1 MKPIKLTMRAFG
13 PYKNTEVI
21 DFLELK
27 DNRLFVISGQ
37 TGAGKTTIFDAIS
50 FALYGVA
57 SGQDRKENKSMR
69 SDFADDQV
77 NTAVELVFEVREK
90 TYRVMRQLAH
100 VKQGRKTATGEDY
113 AFMEVLPDGTEKKV
127 VERQKVTDI
136 NQKIEEIIGLT
147 YDQFNQII
155 MLPQGEFRKLLTSQS
170 ENKEAILRKIFK
182 TERYGEIAKKLEAK
196 KLQAEQEEKMAKA
209 KRDSYIEQIAGALP
223 KRDSLLFERL
233 NEEAN
238 LYQISDALGEELH
251 YYQAKVKQDEK
262 WYEEAFHQHEVQQ
275 KIYIEQQRQNE
286 RLQALDL
293 KQKQLQ
299 KMHEEQPLFEK
310 KKEQYEEALKAQ
322 RLKPFDHH
330 CKQVKRELDDK
341 VLTVNSLSSR
351 VEQLQQQ
358 LRQAEQQLKLETDRE
373 DERQSYVQKLS
384 EYKKLVPL
392 YEEMDQLE
400 LTVEQLKKQV
410 HGNQTSI
417 QQIKDSILQTKSQIN
432 QLQHTI
438 EKQEADI
445 AHLPQLIEQQ
455 QYLKEVNVLF
465 TKLAQEQGT
474 EQQLFTEL
482 TVAQQAYET
491 VQKEYE
497 DEMGNWLT
505 NQAHTLALT
514 LVPGNPC
521 PVCGSTEH
529 PTINSGSIGELDQ
542 SALQSLK
549 QNAERRYEIFI
560 QLKTKVDVAKQ
571 SQTTLI
577 KELEKLNVSIQS
589 KEEQMNRYKQ
599 VSNEVLQLQKLTQL
613 VAEQKQQLRDQQQQ
627 LTQLESKLQQAEQQY
642 SEVNTAYVQHQTKL
656 EEKRGSIPKTVSN
669 FAQLQQ
675 MMMQL
680 EHQIAQ
686 LQQAFELAQKN
697 YERVHTESIK
707 ITETLNVTLVQQQEL
722 ETKLETSRE
731 HFKAELNS
739 AGFTTYTQFVEA
751 SLTNEEMVVLQ
762 DAYVEFTKQL
772 HALRSFV
779 EQEQQQLSGV
789 KQEDLSQ
796 IATTLVELKK
806 TYEEA
811 LRTVN
816 ASKDYERHCIEYAE
830 KLTKV
835 ADEISALQQVANEI
849 IDLYNVLR
857 GQNSKKISFERYVQM
872 GYLEQITEA
881 ANVRLKHLS
890 NGQYELMCSD
900 RQESHGRQ
908 SGLSLDVYDSYTGQ
922 TRDVKSL
929 SGGEKFN
936 ASLCLAL
943 GMADVI
949 QSFQGSVSIDTMFID
964 EGFGSLDEESLMR
977 AIDTLI
983 DLQKSG
989 RMIGVISHVAELKSA
1004 IPAIL
1009 QVEKLKEG
1017 ISKTSIILK

>member
-13 PYKNTEVI
+13 PYKDTEVI
-21 DFLELK
+21 DFSELK

-127 VERQKVTDI
+127 VERQKVTEI

-155 MLPQGEFRKLLTSQS
+155 MLPQGEFRKLLTSQT

-182 TERYGEIAKKLEAK
+182 TERYGEIAKKLEVK
-196 KLQAEQEEKMAKA
+196 KLQAEQEEKVAKA
-209 KRDSYIEQIAGALP
+209 RRDSYIEQIVGALP
-223 KRDSLLFERL
+223 ARDSLLFERL
-233 NEEAN
+233 NEGAN
-238 LYQISDALGEELH
+238 LYQISEALDEELLF
-251 YYQAKVKQDEK
+251 YQAKVQQDEK
-262 WYEEAFHQHEVQQ
+262 WVEEAFHQHEVQQ
-275 KIYIEQQRQNE
+275 KLYIEQQRQNE
-286 RLQALDL
+286 RLQALEL
-293 KQKQLQ
+293 KQRQLQ
-299 KMHEEQPLFEK
+299 KMQEEQPLYEK
-310 KKEQYEEALKAQ
+310 KKVQYEEALKAQ
-322 RLKPFDHH
+322 QLKPLDHH
-330 CKQVKRELDDK
+330 CKQVKKELDDK
-341 VLTVNSLSSR
+341 VLAVSSLSSR

-358 LRQAEQQLKLETDRE
+358 LLQAEQQLKVETERE
-373 DERQSYVQKLS
+373 GERQSYVQQLADL
-384 EYKKLVPL
+384 KKLVPL
-392 YEEMDQLE
+392 YEEMDQLV
-400 LTVEQLKKQV
+400 LTVEQLKRKVHASQSSLQQV
-410 HGNQTSI
+410 
-417 QQIKDSILQTKSQIN
+417 KDTILHMKSQID
-432 QLQHTI
+432 QAQATI
-438 EKQEADI
+438 EKQEAQI
-445 AHLPQLIEQQ
+445 AHLPQLVEEQQ
-455 QYLKEVNVLF
+455 FLKEVNALF
-465 TKLAQEQGT
+465 VKLTREQQA
-474 EQQLFTEL
+474 EQQLFTQL
-482 TVAQQAYET
+482 TSAKQAYEI

-521 PVCGSTEH
+521 PVCGSIEH

-542 SALQSLK
+542 SALQTLK
-549 QNAERRYEIFI
+549 QKVERQYERFVE
-560 QLKTKVDVAKQ
+560 LKTKYDVAKQ
-571 SQTTLI
+571 SQTNLI
-577 KELEKLNVSIQS
+577 EELEKLHVPIHT
-589 KEEQMNRYKQ
+589 KEEQMKRYEQ
-599 VSNEVLQLQKLTQL
+599 VSNEVLQLQKLTQTI
-613 VAEQKQQLRDQQQQ
+613 VEHKQQLRNTKS
-627 LTQLESKLQQAEQQY
+627 LLVELESKQQVAEQQY
-642 SEVNTAYVQHQTKL
+642 NEVNTVYVQQQTIL
-656 EEKRGSIPKTVSN
+656 EEKRVSMPKTVVN
-669 FAQLQQ
+669 LTQLQQ
-675 MMMQL
+675 VMTKL
-680 EHQIAQ
+680 EAQ
-686 LQQAFELAQKN
+686 VQALQKALEQAQKN
-697 YERVHTESIK
+697 YELVHTESIK
-707 ITETLNVTLVQQQEL
+707 IKETLHGTLTQQQEL
-722 ETKLETSRE
+722 EAKLATSRE
-731 HFKAELNS
+731 QFITELNQ
-739 AGFTTYTQFVEA
+739 AGFATYHQFVEA
-751 SLTNEEMVVLQ
+751 SLTNEEMTELQ
-762 DAYVEFTKQL
+762 DAYVEFIKQL
-772 HALRSFV
+772 HTITSFV
-779 EQEQQQLSGV
+779 EQEQQLLVGV

-796 IATTLVELKK
+796 MAITLVELKK

-816 ASKDYERHCIEYAE
+816 ASKEYERHCIDYSA

-835 ADEISALQQVANEI
+835 ADEISALQQVANEMI
-849 IDLYNVLR
+849 ELYNILR

-1017 ISKTSIILK
+1017 YSKTSIVLK